1 MKRNFLNQHR
11 ALEVLLG
18 RYMRTV
24 GDGRATLDGFVSY
37 VRHNRDIKTQLQS
50 FGAHRLRRVISHA
63 LESGAYADYRL
74 SKGEG
79 IVKRNYQKQLRLAL
93 FAPTERQ
100 TRLLGIQ

>member
-37 VRHNRDIKTQLQS
+37 VRHNRDIKTQLATGVFPDENSCQTGRYR
-50 FGAHRLRRVISHA
+50 GARRKLLDFLCYFRL
-63 LESGAYADYRL
+63 
-74 SKGEG
+74 K
-79 IVKRNYQKQLRLAL
+79 
-93 FAPTERQ
+93 
-100 TRLLGIQ
+100 LLGQRLPIK